1 MTIKEYNEP
10 ILTEFSSYIS
20 VFDSKQNVTLYDI
33 RDVDTHGFV
42 HIKKHPVISD
52 RLSHLFHRGFH

>member
-20 VFDSKQNVTLYDI
+20 VFDSKQIVTSYDI
-33 RDVDTHGFV
+33 RDVDTHGFL
-42 HIKKHPVISD
+42 HI
-52 RLSHLFHRGFH
+52 